1 MLAPPLSLL
10 EPQPR
15 PVAANFPHTVR
26 GLIVDL
32 DAAQGITLNGADVSA
47 WADQSGA
54 ANHVGQATAALQPV
68 FTASNPRF
76 KGAPSV
82 DFHKAAG
89 EYLFGSSLPI
99 CTALSGSDKPF
110 TVFLV
115 ASRTT
120 KISADE
126 YAWTLGN
133 SGQAGQSYFSG
144 GWRYQSSNSQR
155 VNSDVRD
162 DAGTAATNSTG
173 QNEYSDY
180 GPQVLAWS
188 MSGTLARTF
197 VVSGGGNPHYD
208 AAKDATGSGGDYAAQ
223 GAITFNR
230 FAIGAQLRS
239 TAGRPCEMEVA
250 RVLVYDRELADSER
264 IAVAVHLWKRYVMR
278 RIAAPT
284 DLPGCIGWWDA
295 AQLAGDL
302 GAGASTLEDLVGS
315 LDFSASGFGAPII
328 AAHENGAKTL
338 LFRGSGTGDA
348 MDTAA
353 AADGNRLHNGSDFTL
368 GVVYRV
374 EEADAIVQPI
384 VDTNGNS
391 ATARGFSLVHDGA
404 SGAHSLQVKIGTGA
418 ANVLNHDS
426 QDGGSRPGAWHLLLL
441 TRQGTKP
448 ASEEHY
454 HITLDGETYVAAN
467 QANTPDAGDAAGPI
481 TLGSLAN
488 AAAGNPAWADGVSIG
503 NRPTTSDWQ
512 ENSGVARSRL
522 AANGAG
528 DSGHLWHISDSPA
541 NALLAQR
548 ISDAAGRGKWTLT
561 GATISDLEDIA
572 SATVGGVDYL
582 YLADIGDNSNARAT
596 FNIFRVVEPTITGSD
611 QSTANFIQ
619 IVCEYP
625 AGDLPSHKDAETIFV
640 DPATGDIYIV
650 TKRITPAKLYR
661 LAHAASY
668 TGTQTL
674 EFVGDIWTGP
684 FTDDATGPST
694 GGYYVG
700 GAINDAGT
708 LLVLKNYQDV
718 FVFPRNPA
726 TQTIFQAL
734 SQTGIV
740 VEGYVGGERPSSHP
754 NNEPKGEGICFLAN
768 DDLITTSE
776 YNATYGSSASA
787 YPTFRY
793 AKLAATPI
801 QVEFQEGTN
810 GYAGT
815 SDTYIW
821 SLSTEQGNAKGTETT
836 FVCDYNSGTDERY
849 GLLKF
854 DLSSIPPQATIIGCD
869 LYLNINTEGQFFE
882 LRKMYQP
889 WNESSTYTS
898 LGGLPAFDD
907 VDAASVPDAVHG
919 NYDTIQG
926 TGVFVQIKIP
936 VATVQAWVDGTIANE
951 GWVVYGT
958 TNPDGLQFASSE
970 NATASDRP
978 RLVVRYELHAKMQL
992 AEMFL
997 YDRPLGRPGE
1007 LARLGDY
1014 AARKWWTSQVV
1025 PAAGNGL
1032 ANVLS
1037 DATSHRG
1044 FSGLLYTQDREWL
1057 HTFRRGATH
1066 GSSAG
1071 VACLQRSG
1079 EALEFTQE
1087 RVIFDDSANFDWR
1100 GTNFLGQISTGRIF
1114 LGMKLSETDSD
1125 LLPYTAG
1132 VLYSD
1137 NGGST
1142 WQGPIFLSQAT
1153 DAWFQGIG
1161 SGALSYDEGVNSI
1174 VELADGTLLA
1184 HFMAQVNG
1192 AVFPHIVQ
1200 CKSADG
1206 GATWTEPVALY
1217 YGRQP
1222 GLGDFPV
1229 DERIQEPV
1237 VVRFD
1242 DGEMLMAIRA
1252 DTPNEKIYFVRDVTG
1267 TGDAW
1272 LPAQPTTSD
1281 RVDGWGNPRLARD
1294 PNSRDGVFLFHR
1306 LNTSPH
1312 LAVYR
1317 YSADRG
1323 KQGTWSAA
1331 RPVTNLQA
1339 TTTIAGYGGM
1349 VYSYPAIGPGGHL
1362 WLAFGLEQS
1371 NDADC
1376 FVRRWA
1382 NKLP

>member
-1 MLAPPLSLL
+1 MLAPPLSLF

-15 PVAANFPHTVR
+15 PVAANFPHTIR

-82 DFHKAAG
+82 DFHKAPG

-133 SGQAGQSYFSG
+133 SAQAGQSYFSG

-188 MSGTLARTF
+188 MSGTVARTF

-208 AAKDATGSGGDYAAQ
+208 AAKDATASGGDYSAQ

-230 FAIGAQLRS
+230 FAVGAQLRS

-302 GAGASTLEDLVGS
+302 GAGVSTLEDLVGS

-353 AADGNRLHNGSDFTL
+353 AADGNRLHNGSDLTL

-481 TLGSLAN
+481 TLGKL
-488 AAAGNPAWADGVSIG
+488 V
-503 NRPTTSDWQ
+503 
-512 ENSGVARSRL
+512 
-522 AANGAG
+522 GA
-528 DSGHLWHISDSPA
+528 
-541 NALLAQR
+541 
-548 ISDAAGRGKWTLT
+548 
-561 GATISDLEDIA
+561 
-572 SATVGGVDYL
+572 
-582 YLADIGDNSNARAT
+582 
-596 FNIFRVVEPTITGSD
+596 
-611 QSTANFIQ
+611 
-619 IVCEYP
+619 
-625 AGDLPSHKDAETIFV
+625 
-640 DPATGDIYIV
+640 
-650 TKRITPAKLYR
+650 
-661 LAHAASY
+661 
-668 TGTQTL
+668 
-674 EFVGDIWTGP
+674 
-684 FTDDATGPST
+684 
-694 GGYYVG
+694 
-700 GAINDAGT
+700 
-708 LLVLKNYQDV
+708 
-718 FVFPRNPA
+718 
-726 TQTIFQAL
+726 
-734 SQTGIV
+734 
-740 VEGYVGGERPSSHP
+740 
-754 NNEPKGEGICFLAN
+754 
-768 DDLITTSE
+768 
-776 YNATYGSSASA
+776 ATY
-787 YPTFRY
+787 
-793 AKLAATPI
+793 
-801 QVEFQEGTN
+801 
-810 GYAGT
+810 
-815 SDTYIW
+815 
-821 SLSTEQGNAKGTETT
+821 
-836 FVCDYNSGTDERY
+836 
-849 GLLKF
+849 
-854 DLSSIPPQATIIGCD
+854 
-869 LYLNINTEGQFFE
+869 
-882 LRKMYQP
+882 
-889 WNESSTYTS
+889 
-898 LGGLPAFDD
+898 
-907 VDAASVPDAVHG
+907 
-919 NYDTIQG
+919 
-926 TGVFVQIKIP
+926 
-936 VATVQAWVDGTIANE
+936 
-951 GWVVYGT
+951 
-958 TNPDGLQFASSE
+958 
-970 NATASDRP
+970 
-978 RLVVRYELHAKMQL
+978 AKMQL

-1014 AARKWWTSQVV
+1014 AARKWWTSHAV

-1044 FSGLLYTQDREWL
+1044 FSGLLYTQDRDWL

-1114 LGMKLSETDSD
+1114 LGMKLSQPDST

-1142 WQGPIFLSQAT
+1142 WQGPIFLSQAS
-1153 DAWFQGIG
+1153 DAWFQAIG
-1161 SGALSYDEGVNSI
+1161 SGVLTYDEGVNSI

-1184 HFMAQVNG
+1184 HFMAQVSG

-1200 CKSADG
+1200 CKSTDG
-1206 GATWTEPVALY
+1206 GATWTEPVVLY

-1237 VVRFD
+1237 VLRFD
-1242 DGEMLMAIRA
+1242 DGELLMAIRA
-1252 DTPNEKIYFVRDVTG
+1252 DTPNEKIYFVGDVTG